1 MITGLVPTG
10 RAPAVGLAGVR
21 QRRQVVWPIVTVLAI
36 GTATAGGLGIVQ
48 QQRTQSDQGLIDR
61 LVAIEQQVSGVPLL
75 PSIVLAPDSTWG
87 EITGDFVGASV
98 LLDEVNDDLQTL
110 VVDASEARDPPVPEA
125 VEAVANA
132 YRTMHQGYQF
142 LAAYEQAGLGAQQ
155 PPPTGTEEGVELAQ
169 AVDEARGQAEQGISL
184 LLQALAGFND
194 GYAVL
199 RDAQD
204 AGEAQSLFQVRFGE
218 VQQAARLEGADARTA
233 LSYPGTELLV
243 RLTRF
248 EPRFAGE
255 EPERV
260 VTYVCVDRDDYLEDR
275 PTGPVRDLPV
285 PEGDQPDL
293 PIADCPDLTNAN
305 QLRVIP
311 AGTQLP

>member
-1 MITGLVPTG
+1 MITGLVQAG
-10 RAPAVGLAGVR
+10 RAPAARLTCAH
-21 QRRQVVWPIVTVLAI
+21 QRRQVIWPILFVLAS
-36 GTATAGGLGIVQ
+36 GAATVGGLQVAQ
-48 QQRTQSDQGLIDR
+48 QQSTVGAQGLIDR
-61 LVAIEQQVSGVPLL
+61 LVAVEQQVSGIALL
-75 PSIVLAPDSTWG
+75 PSIVVARDGTWG
-87 EITGDFVGASV
+87 EISGDFVGASV
-98 LLDEVNDDLQTL
+98 LLDEVNDELQTL
-110 VVDASEARDPPVPEA
+110 VVDASEARDQPVSEA

-132 YRTMHQGYQF
+132 YRTMHEGYQF

-155 PPPTGTEEGVELAQ
+155 PPPPGTAGEAELAQ

-184 LLQALAGFND
+184 LLQALGGFNE

-218 VQQAARLEGADARTA
+218 VQQAARLEGADARSV
-233 LSYPGTELLV
+233 LSYPATELLV
-243 RLTRF
+243 RLARF

-275 PTGPVRDLPV
+275 PTGPVQDLPV

-293 PIADCPDLTNAN
+293 PIADCPDLDNAN